1 MSANPAAEI
10 LVILP
15 TFNERDNLERVVAA
29 VRGLDHDILIVD
41 DNSPDGTG
49 ELADRIAASDPHVS
63 VLHRAGKLGLGSAY
77 VEAFRIGLGR
87 GYGFLVEMDA
97 DGSHRIEHLPAIIG
111 AARANGGLGLGSRYV
126 PGGAVTGAWGA
137 HRKFL
142 SWGANVYCRA
152 LLSLSIH
159 DCTSG
164 YRCYTRRVLEGVGLE
179 RVISDGY
186 SFQIEMV
193 YRTLKRGFEVRE
205 VPIQFEDRILGAS
218 KVSRDEIK
226 KALLTV
232 FTLRLRGSQNF

>member
-1 MSANPAAEI
+1 MTAET

-15 TFNERDNLERVVAA
+15 TFNERDNLERVVNA
-29 VRGLDHDILIVD
+29 VRGLGHDVLVVD

-49 ELADRIAASDPHVS
+49 ELADRLAAADPKVS

-77 VEAFRIGLGR
+77 VEAFRIGLER
-87 GYGFLVEMDA
+87 GYGYLVEMDA
-97 DGSHRIEHLPAIIG
+97 DGSHRIEHLPVII
-111 AARANGGLGLGSRYV
+111 AAAQANGGLGLGSRYV

-152 LLSLSIH
+152 LLGMNIH

-164 YRCYTRRVLEGVGLE
+164 YRCYTRRLLEEINLD

-193 YRTLKRGFEVRE
+193 YLATLKGYRVTE
-205 VPIQFEDRILGAS
+205 VPILFEDRIAGAS
-218 KVSRDEIK
+218 KVTRGEIVSDF
-226 KALLTV
+226 LSV
-232 FTLRLRGSQNF
+232 IRLRMRHGR

>member
-1 MSANPAAEI
+1 MSAET

-15 TFNERDNLERVVAA
+15 TYNERDNLERVVGA
-29 VRGLDHDILIVD
+29 VRALGHDVLVVD

-49 ELADRIAASDPHVS
+49 KVADQLAAGDPHVS
-63 VLHRAGKLGLGSAY
+63 VLHRSGKLGLGSAY
-77 VEAFRIGLGR
+77 VEAFRLGLER
-87 GYGFLVEMDA
+87 GYQFLVEMDA
-97 DGSHRIEHLPAIIG
+97 DGSHRIEHLPAIID
-111 AARANGGLGLGSRYV
+111 AARANAGLGLGSRYV

-152 LLSLSIH
+152 VLGLNIH

-164 YRCYTRRVLEGVGLE
+164 YRCYTRRLLEQIDLD

-193 YRTLKRGFEVRE
+193 YLTTLKGYRISE
-205 VPIQFEDRILGAS
+205 VPILFEDRIAGAS
-218 KVSRDEIK
+218 KVTRGEIVSDF
-226 KALLTV
+226 LSV
-232 FTLRLRGSQNF
+232 IRLRLRHGR

>member
-1 MSANPAAEI
+1 MRADV

-15 TFNERDNLERVVAA
+15 TFNERDNLEAVVGA
-29 VRGLDHDILIVD
+29 VRNLNHDVLVVD

-49 ELADRIAASDPHVS
+49 ELADRLAAADPKVS

-77 VEAFRIGLGR
+77 VEAFRIGLDR
-87 GYGFLVEMDA
+87 GYRYLVEMDA
-97 DGSHRIEHLPAIIG
+97 DGSHRIEHLPAII
-111 AARANGGLGLGSRYV
+111 AAAQANDGLGLGSRYV
-126 PGGAVTGAWGA
+126 AGGGVTGAWGA

-152 LLSLSIH
+152 LLSLNIH

-164 YRCYTRRVLEGVGLE
+164 YRCYARRLLEEIDLD

-193 YRTLKRGFEVRE
+193 YLATLKGYRVTE
-205 VPIQFEDRILGAS
+205 VPILFEDRIAGAS
-218 KVSRDEIK
+218 KVTRGEIVSDF
-226 KALLTV
+226 LSV
-232 FTLRLRGSQNF
+232 IRLRLRHGR

>member
-1 MSANPAAEI
+1 MTAET

-15 TFNERDNLERVVAA
+15 TYNERDNLERVVGL
-29 VRGLDHDILIVD
+29 VRELGHDVLVVD
-41 DNSPDGTG
+41 DHSPDGTG
-49 ELADRIAASDPHVS
+49 ELADRLAAADRCVS

-77 VEAFRIGLGR
+77 VEAFRLGLER
-87 GYGFLVEMDA
+87 GYAFLVEMDA
-97 DGSHRIEHLPAIIG
+97 DGSHRIEHLPAIIE

-152 LLSLSIH
+152 LLGLNIH

-164 YRCYTRRVLEGVGLE
+164 YRCYTRRLLEEIDLD

-193 YRTLKRGFEVRE
+193 YLTTRKGYRVSE
-205 VPIQFEDRILGAS
+205 VPILFEDRIAGAS
-218 KVSRDEIK
+218 KVTRGEIVSDF
-226 KALLTV
+226 LSV
-232 FTLRLRGSQNF
+232 IRLRLRHGR

>member
-1 MSANPAAEI
+1 MTADV

-15 TFNERDNLERVVAA
+15 TFNERDNLEAVVGA
-29 VRGLDHDILIVD
+29 VRNLNHDVLVVD

-49 ELADRIAASDPHVS
+49 ELADRLAAADPKVS

-77 VEAFRIGLGR
+77 VEAFRIGLDR
-87 GYGFLVEMDA
+87 GYRYLVEMDA
-97 DGSHRIEHLPAIIG
+97 DGSHRIEHLPAII
-111 AARANGGLGLGSRYV
+111 AAAQANDGLGLGSRYV
-126 PGGAVTGAWGA
+126 AGGGVTGAWGA

-164 YRCYTRRVLEGVGLE
+164 YRCYARRLLEE
-179 RVISDGY
+179 IDRDRVISDGY

-193 YRTLKRGFEVRE
+193 YLATLKGYRVTE
-205 VPIQFEDRILGAS
+205 VPILFEDRIAGAS
-218 KVSRDEIK
+218 KVTRGEIVSDF
-226 KALLTV
+226 LSV
-232 FTLRLRGSQNF
+232 IRLRLRHGR

>member
-1 MSANPAAEI
+1 MSAET

-15 TFNERDNLERVVAA
+15 TFNERDNLERVVEA
-29 VRGLDHDILIVD
+29 VRGLGHDLLVVD

-49 ELADRIAASDPHVS
+49 ELADRLAAADPQVS

-77 VEAFRIGLGR
+77 VAAFKLGLER
-87 GYGFLVEMDA
+87 GYQFLVEMDA
-97 DGSHRIEHLPAIIG
+97 DGSHRIEHLPVIIE

-126 PGGAVTGAWGA
+126 AGGAVAGAWGA

-152 LLSLSIH
+152 LLGLNVH

-164 YRCYTRRVLEGVGLE
+164 YRCYTREVLEAIGLD

-193 YRTLKRGFEVRE
+193 YLATLKGFRVTE
-205 VPIQFEDRILGAS
+205 VPILFEDRIAGAS
-218 KVSRDEIK
+218 KVTRGEIVSDF
-226 KALLTV
+226 LGV
-232 FTLRLRGSQNF
+232 IRLRVRHGG

>member
-1 MSANPAAEI
+1 VSANPAAEI

-97 DGSHRIEHLPAIIG
+97 DGSHRIEHLLAIIG

-164 YRCYTRRVLEGVGLE
+164 YRCYTRGVLEAIGLD

-193 YRTLKRGFEVRE
+193 YLTTLKGYRVTE
-205 VPIQFEDRILGAS
+205 VPILFEDRIAGAS
-218 KVSRDEIK
+218 KVTRGEIVSDF
-226 KALLTV
+226 LSV
-232 FTLRLRGSQNF
+232 IRLRLRHGR